1 MVRKITTAQLHRIA
15 VAFRAGLEQAPWP
28 DYMNDFPHGCCG
40 MAADLLG
47 LYLIETKI
55 GTALY
60 VLGEDQARQK
70 AGRTTGY
77 MSHAWLVL
85 NGLIIDIT
93 ADQFDDVD
101 DAVIVQRTSAWHLG
115 WTIKESHCHPVGD
128 QRPIIE
134 FIRTYE
140 VARKIADEHL
150 RAKFS

>member
-1 MVRKITTAQLHRIA
+1 MVHKNTTAQLHRIA
-15 VAFRAGLEQAPWP
+15 TAFRAGLEQAPWP
-28 DYMNDFPHGCCG
+28 YFLNNFPHGCCG
-40 MAADLLG
+40 PAADLLG
-47 LYLIETKI
+47 LYLIETNN
-55 GTALY
+55 GTAQY
-60 VLGEDQARQK
+60 IFSEDQARQK
-70 AGRTTGY
+70 AGRPTGY

-85 NGLIIDIT
+85 DGLIIDIT

-101 DAVIVQRTSAWHLG
+101 ETVIVQRTSAWHLG

-150 RAKFS
+150 RAKCS